1 MAYWIENYI
10 AALCISVLLTGLII
24 PKVLLIAFRRRLFD
38 TVDDRKIHHG
48 AVPRLGGIAFLPALG
63 FSISMVIGI
72 NLRVD
77 PWMIVGSMA
86 DAMIPIFFF
95 CCALMLIYLVGLTD
109 DLIGV
114 RYRAKFIIQVVV
126 SGLIIMSGLW
136 IKNLYGFLWINS
148 IPEWFGWILT
158 ILLIVFVVNA
168 INLIDGIDG
177 LASGLSA
184 VALIWFSYVFY
195 LANDYVFLLLAGA
208 TLGTLAPF
216 FYFNVFGKASSH
228 TKIFM
233 GDTGSLTI
241 GLILVFLTLRIF
253 NIGEIDFGGGEN
265 VFIIATAPLI
275 VPCFDVVR
283 VFIHRVR
290 KGRNPFMPDKC
301 HIHHKLLALG
311 LRQWHALILIVLTD
325 MAFIVL
331 NVLFTRVISV
341 MVLFFSN
348 ILLWT
353 LLNILLTRM
362 IRRRE
367 VKLDTQLYE

>member
-72 NLRVD
+72 NLRID

-86 DAMIPIFFF
+86 NAMIPIFFF

-114 RYRAKFIIQVVV
+114 RYRAKFIIQIVA
-126 SGLIIMSGLW
+126 SILIIMSGLW

-158 ILLIVFVVNA
+158 VLLIVFVVNA
-168 INLIDGIDG
+168 VNLIDGIDG
-177 LASGLSA
+177 LASGLSV

-208 TLGTLAPF
+208 TLGTLVPF

-311 LRQWHALILIVLTD
+311 LRQWQALILIVLTD
-325 MAFIVL
+325 MAFVVL

-341 MVLFFSN
+341 TVLFFSN

-367 VKLDTQLYE
+367 VKLGIQLYD